1 MAYVSH
7 SSYRAY
13 DRSQDWSRFD
23 ASLLGRAAIVALAA
37 GAAIVAL
44 SGATME
50 GGAREQ
56 RVLGKGDKI
65 VAAVSVVIPAVSKTY
80 ITDGAARTTTVEKGA
95 VAQLS
100 PDSPYAAA
108 TK

>member
-13 DRSQDWSRFD
+13 DRSRDWSRFD

-37 GAAIVAL
+37 GAAVVAL
-44 SGATME
+44 SGVTTDE
-50 GGAREQ
+50 GGAMERHAFI
-56 RVLGKGDKI
+56 KGDRI
-65 VAAVSVVIPAVSKTY
+65 VAASAVIPAVSTSYVVDEK
-80 ITDGAARTTTVEKGA
+80 ARTTTVEKGS
-95 VAQLS
+95 VAALS